1 MIQLIGQHEHT
12 TTLFSDKK
20 HQNKQKDLKKL

>member
-1 MIQLIGQHEHT
+1 MIQLIGQREHT
-12 TTLFSDKK
+12 TTLFSDKE